1 MEYKCLQQKV
11 VASTE
16 VIAKATNQSETQLQ
30 KNKTRNFTRVVA
42 KTNVIGVILSKQIRY
57 PLPFMN

>member
-1 MEYKCLQQKV
+1 MFAAKV
-11 VASTE
+11 EATSE
-16 VIAKATNQSETQLQ
+16 VIAKATNQTEIRLQ